1 MPAIATTRSILARCS
16 AGQGQAHRVAAEE
29 AASLDSALRSV
40 LRKSAR
46 PGREDADRPNQK
58 MARRDK
64 GKVGWFRAEILVGC
78 HGQKVK
84 KSVFRPYAPAVLTLA
99 LPRWPNGLKPNRN
112 PDRFPVFS
120 SNTRTGD

>member
-1 MPAIATTRSILARCS
+1 M
-16 AGQGQAHRVAAEE
+16 AAEE

-58 MARRDK
+58 MSAERKKKAAVSKAKYSLVVFAR
-64 GKVGWFRAEILVGC
+64 
-78 HGQKVK
+78 KVK
-84 KSVFRPYAPAVLTLA
+84 KTDLTPYAPLVLTLA
-99 LPRWPNGLKPNRN
+99 RQRRPNNLKVNGN
-112 PDRFPVFS
+112 PARVPVFS